1 MSILK
6 KILCLLI
13 LVLTLAPVVEAQQ
26 KKKKTTSS
34 KSSKQKTSSK
44 KTSSKKSKK
53 SSSKKSSAKTS
64 SKKSS
69 SKSSTKTS
77 ASKKVNLNEADDIAA
92 KLTKEALEDTSHPKE
107 VVITSAFKPSLK
119 TAAKINFTAATPL
132 ADTARLQLLYRVPAQ
147 NLFFSYQPVPIKPI
161 AMAMD
166 SVEPWKNSRYI
177 KVGVGNFSTPFAEMG
192 LSFGDG
198 VTNTVSI
205 LATHLSSKGNIP
217 FQEFGKNKLSVL
229 ANFQT
234 KTAHDWTA
242 HAFFDNSRQYLYGF
256 QPATIPY
263 TKEDILQ
270 RFNTLGFDLGMQNKL
285 VGENGFSYQPKIG
298 FRYFSNNNNAN
309 EVNFIAQLPFTK
321 AFSRVYAF
329 KMGLTADIASYNA
342 PMIPNPLK
350 IQNNLFYIDPSFQ
363 FKTPNLRLNLGVIPS
378 WDNSAF
384 KMLPNLTA
392 EASIKETGM
401 TVELGWKGSYQK
413 NGYRTLAEF
422 NPYIDRP
429 DTIWN
434 TRIAEQYL
442 GLKGSLGNHF
452 SFAGRV
458 SFMQFFNQPLF
469 VNTFSDG
476 RAFNILYDSRVE
488 ALRIKGELG
497 YKVQEQFS
505 LMAGVNITQY
515 TKLATNDKAYGLVPM
530 ELTGSLK
537 WKLLKDLQIKAD
549 VYFRDGV
556 PYLSKSLVSQKLDPT
571 ADLNLGAE
579 FTVLP
584 RLNIWIQ
591 MNNLLNNTYQRWNQY
606 EVLGFNVLGGVV
618 YSLQ

>member
-6 KILCLLI
+6 KILCLL
-13 LVLTLAPVVEAQQ
+13 VLLISFAPLLDAQ
-26 KKKKTTSS
+26 KKKSATKTT
-34 KSSKQKTSSK
+34 KSSKQKSSSMK
-44 KTSSKKSKK
+44 KASKK
-53 SSSKKSSAKTS
+53 SSSKKSSSKNSTKKASSKTS
-64 SKKSS
+64 SKKS
-69 SKSSTKTS
+69 T
-77 ASKKVNLNEADDIAA
+77 SKKPIRNEADDIAA
-92 KLTKEALEDTSHPKE
+92 SLTKEALEDTSHPKE

-161 AMAMD
+161 AMASD
-166 SVEPWKNSRYI
+166 SVEPWKNSRYV

-205 LATHLSSKGNIP
+205 LATHLSSKGNLA
-217 FQEFGKNKLSVL
+217 FQEFGSNKLSVL

-242 HAFFDNSRQYLYGF
+242 NAFFDNSRQYLYGF

-263 TKEDILQ
+263 TKEDLLQ
-270 RFNTLGFDLGMQNKL
+270 RFNTLGFDLGMHNK
-285 VGENGFSYQPKIG
+285 VEGETGFSYQPKIG
-298 FRYFSNNNNAN
+298 FRYFSDNHNAN
-309 EVNFIAQLPFTK
+309 EINLIANLPFTK
-321 AFSRVYAF
+321 TFSRVYAF
-329 KMGLTADIASYNA
+329 NMGVTADIASYNA

-378 WDNSAF
+378 WDNAAF

-413 NGYRTLAEF
+413 NGYRTLATF

-429 DTIWN
+429 DTLWN

-476 RAFNILYDSRVE
+476 RAFNILYDGRVE

-497 YKVQEQFS
+497 YRVQEQFS
-505 LMAGVNITQY
+505 LMAGINITQF
-515 TKLATNDKAYGLVPM
+515 TKLANYDKAYGLVPM
-530 ELTGSLK
+530 ELSGSLK
-537 WKLLKDLQIKAD
+537 WKVLKDLQIKAD
-549 VYFRDGV
+549 AYFRDGV
-556 PYLSKSLVSQKLDPT
+556 PYLSKSLVSQKLDPA

-584 RLNIWIQ
+584 RLNIWLQ

>member
-13 LVLTLAPVVEAQQ
+13 LVLTFAPMVDAQQ
-26 KKKKTTSS
+26 KREKSSSS
-34 KSSKQKTSSK
+34 KSSSK

-53 SSSKKSSAKTS
+53 SSSKKSSSKKS

-69 SKSSTKTS
+69 SKSSSKST

-205 LATHLSSKGNIP
+205 LATHLSSKGKIP
-217 FQEFGKNKLSVL
+217 FQEFGRNKLSVL

-234 KTAHDWTA
+234 KTAHDWSA

-270 RFNTLGFDLGMQNKL
+270 RFNNPGF
-285 VGENGFSYQPKIG
+285 
-298 FRYFSNNNNAN
+298 
-309 EVNFIAQLPFTK
+309 
-321 AFSRVYAF
+321 
-329 KMGLTADIASYNA
+329 
-342 PMIPNPLK
+342 
-350 IQNNLFYIDPSFQ
+350 
-363 FKTPNLRLNLGVIPS
+363 
-378 WDNSAF
+378 
-384 KMLPNLTA
+384 
-392 EASIKETGM
+392 
-401 TVELGWKGSYQK
+401 
-413 NGYRTLAEF
+413 
-422 NPYIDRP
+422 
-429 DTIWN
+429 
-434 TRIAEQYL
+434 
-442 GLKGSLGNHF
+442 
-452 SFAGRV
+452 
-458 SFMQFFNQPLF
+458 
-469 VNTFSDG
+469 
-476 RAFNILYDSRVE
+476 
-488 ALRIKGELG
+488 
-497 YKVQEQFS
+497 
-505 LMAGVNITQY
+505 
-515 TKLATNDKAYGLVPM
+515 
-530 ELTGSLK
+530 
-537 WKLLKDLQIKAD
+537 
-549 VYFRDGV
+549 
-556 PYLSKSLVSQKLDPT
+556 
-571 ADLNLGAE
+571 
-579 FTVLP
+579 
-584 RLNIWIQ
+584 
-591 MNNLLNNTYQRWNQY
+591 
-606 EVLGFNVLGGVV
+606 
-618 YSLQ
+618 

>member
-6 KILCLLI
+6 KIWCLLI
-13 LVLTLAPVVEAQQ
+13 LVLTFAPLVEAQQ
-26 KKKKTTSS
+26 KKKQSSSS
-34 KSSKQKTSSK
+34 KSSKQKSSSQK
-44 KTSSKKSKK
+44 SSTKK
-53 SSSKKSSAKTS
+53 SSSKKARAKNSSKNSSGKSNTQSSAT
-64 SKKSS
+64 KKS
-69 SKSSTKTS
+69 
-77 ASKKVNLNEADDIAA
+77 NLNEADDIAA
-92 KLTKEALEDTSHPKE
+92 KLAKEAQEDTSHPKE

-132 ADTARLQLLYRVPAQ
+132 ADTSRLQLLYRVPAQ
-147 NLFFSYQPVPIKPI
+147 NLFFSYQPVSIKPI
-161 AMAMD
+161 AMAVD

-198 VTNTVSI
+198 ISNTISI
-205 LATHLSSKGNIP
+205 LATHLSSKGNLP
-217 FQEFGKNKLSVL
+217 FQEFGRNKLSVL

-242 HAFFDNSRQYLYGF
+242 NAFFDNSKQYLYGF
-256 QPATIPY
+256 QPTTIPY
-263 TKEDILQ
+263 TKEDLLQ
-270 RFNTLGFDLGMQNKL
+270 RFNTLGFDLGMHNKI
-285 VGENGFSYQPKIG
+285 VGDNGFSYQPKIG
-298 FRYFSNNNNAN
+298 FRYFSDNSNAN
-309 EVNFIAQLPFTK
+309 EVNLIAQIPFTK
-321 AFSRVYAF
+321 SFSRVYAF
-329 KMGLTADIASYNA
+329 NMGLTADLAAYHA

-350 IQNNLFYIDPSFQ
+350 IQNKLFYIDPSFQ
-363 FKTPNLRLNLGVIPS
+363 FKTPNLRLNLGLIPS

-401 TVELGWKGSYQK
+401 TVELGWKGSFQK
-413 NGYRTLAEF
+413 NGYRTLAAF
-422 NPYIDRP
+422 NPYIERP
-429 DTIWN
+429 DTLWN

-442 GLKGSLGNHF
+442 GLKGTVGNHF

-476 RAFNILYDSRVE
+476 RAFNIVYDGRVE

-497 YKVQEQFS
+497 YRVQEQFS
-505 LMAGVNITQY
+505 LMAGVNITQF
-515 TKLATNDKAYGLVPM
+515 TKLATNDKAFGLVPM

-537 WKLLKDLQIKAD
+537 WKLLKDLQIKAEA
-549 VYFRDGV
+549 YFRDGV
-556 PYLSKSLVSQKLDPT
+556 PYLSKSMVSQKLDPM

>member
-6 KILCLLI
+6 KICCLWI
-13 LVLTLAPVVEAQQ
+13 LVFTLVPMVDAQ
-26 KKKKTTSS
+26 KKKSTTKTT
-34 KSSKQKTSSK
+34 KSSKQ
-44 KTSSKKSKK
+44 K
-53 SSSKKSSAKTS
+53 SSSKKSGNMKSSSKKSTAKKS

-69 SKSSTKTS
+69 SKSS
-77 ASKKVNLNEADDIAA
+77 SKKSSTSKAHLNEADDMAA
-92 KLTKEALEDTSHPKE
+92 TLTKEALEDTSRPKE

-161 AMAMD
+161 AMTMD
-166 SVEPWKNSRYI
+166 SLEPWKNSRYV

-198 VTNTVSI
+198 VTNTINI
-205 LATHLSSKGNIP
+205 LATHLSSKGAIP

-234 KTAHDWTA
+234 KTGHDWTA
-242 HAFFDNSRQYLYGF
+242 NAFFDNSRQYLYGF
-256 QPATIPY
+256 QPSTIPY
-263 TKEDILQ
+263 TKEDLLQ
-270 RFNTLGFDLGMQNKL
+270 RFNTLGFDLGMHNKI
-285 VGENGFSYQPKIG
+285 VGENGFSYQPKMG
-298 FRYFSNNNNAN
+298 FRYFSDNHNAN
-309 EVNFIAQLPFTK
+309 EINLLAELPFTK
-321 AFSRVYAF
+321 TFTRVYAF
-329 KMGLTADIASYNA
+329 KMGLNADIAAYSS
-342 PMIPNPLK
+342 PLIPNPLK

-363 FKTPNLRLNLGVIPS
+363 FKTPNLRLNLGIIPS
-378 WDNSAF
+378 WDNTAF

-413 NGYRTLAEF
+413 NGYRTLAAF

-429 DTIWN
+429 DTLWN

-452 SFAGRV
+452 SFTGRV

-476 RAFNILYDSRVE
+476 RAFNILYDGRVE

-497 YKVQEQFS
+497 YRVQEQFS

-515 TKLATNDKAYGLVPM
+515 TKLSSNDKAYGLVPM
-530 ELTGSLK
+530 ELTGSFI
-537 WKLLKDLQIKAD
+537 WKILKDLQIKAD
-549 VYFRDGV
+549 AYFRDGV
-556 PYLSKSLVSQKLDPT
+556 PYLSKSMVSQKLDPA

-579 FTVLP
+579 FTILP
-584 RLNIWIQ
+584 RLNIWLQ

>member
-6 KILCLLI
+6 KILCLL
-13 LVLTLAPVVEAQQ
+13 VLLISFAPLLDAQ
-26 KKKKTTSS
+26 KKKSATKTT
-34 KSSKQKTSSK
+34 KSSKQKSSSK
-44 KTSSKKSKK
+44 KKASKKSISKKSSSKNSTKKASSKTSSKKST
-53 SSSKKSSAKTS
+53 SKKPIR
-64 SKKSS
+64 
-69 SKSSTKTS
+69 
-77 ASKKVNLNEADDIAA
+77 NEADDIAA
-92 KLTKEALEDTSHPKE
+92 SLTKEALEDTSHPKE

-161 AMAMD
+161 AMASD
-166 SVEPWKNSRYI
+166 SVEPWKNSRYV
-177 KVGVGNFSTPFAEMG
+177 KVGVGNLSTPFAEMG

-205 LATHLSSKGNIP
+205 LATHLSSKGNLA
-217 FQEFGKNKLSVL
+217 FQEFGSNKLSVL

-242 HAFFDNSRQYLYGF
+242 NAFFDNSRQYLYGF

-263 TKEDILQ
+263 TKEDLLQ
-270 RFNTLGFDLGMQNKL
+270 RFNTLGFDLGMHNK
-285 VGENGFSYQPKIG
+285 VEGETGFSYQPKIG
-298 FRYFSNNNNAN
+298 FRYFSDNHNAN
-309 EVNFIAQLPFTK
+309 EINLIANLPFTK
-321 AFSRVYAF
+321 TFSRVYAF
-329 KMGLTADIASYNA
+329 NMGVTADIAAYNA

-378 WDNSAF
+378 WDNAAF

-413 NGYRTLAEF
+413 NGYRTLATF

-429 DTIWN
+429 DTLWN

-476 RAFNILYDSRVE
+476 RAFNILYDGRVE

-497 YKVQEQFS
+497 YRVQEQFS
-505 LMAGVNITQY
+505 LMAGINITQF
-515 TKLATNDKAYGLVPM
+515 TKLANYDKAYGLVPM
-530 ELTGSLK
+530 ELSGSLK
-537 WKLLKDLQIKAD
+537 WKVLKDLQIKAD
-549 VYFRDGV
+549 AYFRDGV
-556 PYLSKSLVSQKLDPT
+556 PYLSKSLVSQKLDPA

-584 RLNIWIQ
+584 RLNIWLQ

>member
-6 KILCLLI
+6 KILCLL
-13 LVLTLAPVVEAQQ
+13 VLLISFAPLLDAQ
-26 KKKKTTSS
+26 KKKTSTKTT
-34 KSSKQKTSSK
+34 KSSKQKSSSK
-44 KTSSKKSKK
+44 KTSSKKS
-53 SSSKKSSAKTS
+53 SSKKST
-64 SKKSS
+64 KKSS
-69 SKSSTKTS
+69 SKSSSKST

-92 KLTKEALEDTSHPKE
+92 TLAREALEDTSHPKE

-161 AMAMD
+161 AMASD
-166 SVEPWKNSRYI
+166 SIEPWKNSRYV

-205 LATHLSSKGNIP
+205 LATHLSSKGNIA

-263 TKEDILQ
+263 TKDDLLQ
-270 RFNTLGFDLGMQNKL
+270 RFNTLGFDLSMHNKML
-285 VGENGFSYQPKIG
+285 GENGFSYQPKIG
-298 FRYFSNNNNAN
+298 FRHFSDNHQSS
-309 EVNFIAQLPFTK
+309 EINFITQLPFTK
-321 AFSRVYAF
+321 AFSRVSAF
-329 KMGLTADIASYNA
+329 KMGLTADIAAYKT
-342 PMIPNPLK
+342 PMIPNSLN
-350 IQNNLFYIDPSFQ
+350 IQNNLFYVDPSFE

-429 DTIWN
+429 DTLWN

-442 GLKGSLGNHF
+442 GLKGSFGNHF

-476 RAFNILYDSRVE
+476 RAFNIIYDSRVE

-497 YKVQEQFS
+497 YRVQEQFS

-515 TKLATNDKAYGLVPM
+515 TKLSTNDKAYGLVPM

-556 PYLSKSLVSQKLDPT
+556 PYLSKSLVSQKLDPA

-584 RLNIWIQ
+584 RLNIWFQ

>member
-6 KILCLLI
+6 KILCLL
-13 LVLTLAPVVEAQQ
+13 VLLISFAPLLDAQ
-26 KKKKTTSS
+26 KKKTSTKTT
-34 KSSKQKTSSK
+34 KSSKQKSSSK
-44 KTSSKKSKK
+44 KKSSKK
-53 SSSKKSSAKTS
+53 SSSKKSSTKNST
-64 SKKSS
+64 KKSS
-69 SKSSTKTS
+69 SKTSNKKS

-92 KLTKEALEDTSHPKE
+92 TLAREALEDTSHPKE

-161 AMAMD
+161 AMASD
-166 SVEPWKNSRYI
+166 SIEPWKNSRYV

-205 LATHLSSKGNIP
+205 LATHLSSKGNIA

-242 HAFFDNSRQYLYGF
+242 YAFFDNSRQYLYGF

-263 TKEDILQ
+263 TKDDLLQ
-270 RFNTLGFDLGMQNKL
+270 RFNTLGFDLSMKNKL

-298 FRYFSNNNNAN
+298 FRYFSSNNKAN
-309 EVNFIAQLPFTK
+309 EINFIAQLPFTK

-342 PMIPNPLK
+342 PM
-350 IQNNLFYIDPSFQ
+350 FYVDPSFE

-429 DTIWN
+429 DTLWN

-442 GLKGSLGNHF
+442 GLKGSFGNHF

-476 RAFNILYDSRVE
+476 RAFNIIYDSRVE

-497 YKVQEQFS
+497 YRVQEQFS

-515 TKLATNDKAYGLVPM
+515 TKLSTNDKAYGLVPM

-556 PYLSKSLVSQKLDPT
+556 PYLSKSLVSQKLDPA

-584 RLNIWIQ
+584 RLNIWFQ

>member
-6 KILCLLI
+6 KILCLL
-13 LVLTLAPVVEAQQ
+13 VLLISFAPLLDAQ
-26 KKKKTTSS
+26 KKKSATKTT
-34 KSSKQKTSSK
+34 KSSKQKSSSK
-44 KTSSKKSKK
+44 KKASKK
-53 SSSKKSSAKTS
+53 SSSKKSSSKNSTKKASSKTS
-64 SKKSS
+64 SKKS
-69 SKSSTKTS
+69 T
-77 ASKKVNLNEADDIAA
+77 SKKPIRNEADDIAA
-92 KLTKEALEDTSHPKE
+92 SLTKEALEDTSHPKE

-161 AMAMD
+161 AMASD
-166 SVEPWKNSRYI
+166 SVEPWKNSRYV

-205 LATHLSSKGNIP
+205 LATHLSSKGNLA
-217 FQEFGKNKLSVL
+217 FQEFGSNKLSVL

-242 HAFFDNSRQYLYGF
+242 NAFFDNSRQYLYGF

-263 TKEDILQ
+263 TKEDLLQ
-270 RFNTLGFDLGMQNKL
+270 RFNTLGFDLGMHNK
-285 VGENGFSYQPKIG
+285 VEGETGFSYQPKIG
-298 FRYFSNNNNAN
+298 FRYFSDNHNAN
-309 EVNFIAQLPFTK
+309 EINLIANLPFTK
-321 AFSRVYAF
+321 TFSRVYAF
-329 KMGLTADIASYNA
+329 NMGVTADIASYNA

-378 WDNSAF
+378 WDNAAF

-413 NGYRTLAEF
+413 NGYRTLATF

-429 DTIWN
+429 DTLWN

-476 RAFNILYDSRVE
+476 RAFNILYDGRVE

-497 YKVQEQFS
+497 YRVQEQFS
-505 LMAGVNITQY
+505 LMAGINITQF
-515 TKLATNDKAYGLVPM
+515 TKLANYDKAYGLVPM
-530 ELTGSLK
+530 ELSGSLK
-537 WKLLKDLQIKAD
+537 WKVLKDLQIKAD
-549 VYFRDGV
+549 AYFRDGV
-556 PYLSKSLVSQKLDPT
+556 PYLSKSLVSQKLDPA

-584 RLNIWIQ
+584 RLNIWLQ

>member
-13 LVLTLAPVVEAQQ
+13 LVLTFAPVVDAQQ
-26 KKKKTTSS
+26 KKKKSNSS
-34 KSSKQKTSSK
+34 KSSKQKSSSK
-44 KTSSKKSKK
+44 KTSSNKSSSKK
-53 SSSKKSSAKTS
+53 SSSKKSS
-64 SKKSS
+64 KKSS
-69 SKSSTKTS
+69 SKSSSKS
-77 ASKKVNLNEADDIAA
+77 AASKKVNLNEADDIAA

-161 AMAMD
+161 AMSMD
-166 SVEPWKNSRYI
+166 SVEPWKNSRYV

-205 LATHLSSKGNIP
+205 LATHLSSKGKIP
-217 FQEFGKNKLSVL
+217 FQEFGRNKLSVL

-234 KTAHDWTA
+234 KTAHDWSA

-256 QPATIPY
+256 QPASIPY
-263 TKEDILQ
+263 SKEDILQ
-270 RFNTLGFDLGMQNKL
+270 RFNTLGFDLSMHNKL

-298 FRYFSNNNNAN
+298 FRYFSDNHQAN
-309 EVNFIAQLPFTK
+309 EINLIAQLPFTK

-329 KMGLTADIASYNA
+329 KMGLTADIAAYNA

-363 FKTPNLRLNLGVIPS
+363 FKTPNLRLNLGVMPS
-378 WDNSAF
+378 WDNSTF

-401 TVELGWKGSYQK
+401 TVELGWIGAYQK
-413 NGYRTLAEF
+413 NGYRTLAAF
-422 NPYIDRP
+422 NPYLDRP
-429 DTIWN
+429 DTLWN

-515 TKLATNDKAYGLVPM
+515 TKLANNDKAYGLVPM

-537 WKLLKDLQIKAD
+537 WKILKDLQIKAD

-556 PYLSKSLVSQKLDPT
+556 PYLSKSLVSQKLDPA

-591 MNNLLNNTYQRWNQY
+591 MNNLLNNTYHRWNQY

>member
-6 KILCLLI
+6 QILCLLV
-13 LVLTLAPVVEAQQ
+13 LVISFAPLVEAQ
-26 KKKKTTSS
+26 KKKQSNNSS
-34 KSSKQKTSSK
+34 KSSKQKSNSQK
-44 KTSSKKSKK
+44 KGSKK
-53 SSSKKSSAKTS
+53 SSSKKVSSKKT

-69 SKSSTKTS
+69 RKSNSKSSLVKKANLIETDNRSTKLARET
-77 ASKKVNLNEADDIAA
+77 I
-92 KLTKEALEDTSHPKE
+92 EDTSYPKE

-147 NLFFSYQPVPIKPI
+147 NLFFSYQPVSIKPI
-161 AMAMD
+161 AMAVD
-166 SVEPWKNSRYI
+166 SIEPWKNSRYLKLGI
-177 KVGVGNFSTPFAEMG
+177 GNFSTPYAEMG

-198 VTNTVSI
+198 VSHTVNI
-205 LATHLSSKGNIP
+205 LATHLSSKGKIP
-217 FQEFGKNKLSVL
+217 FQEFGRNKLSVL
-229 ANFQT
+229 ANFQS
-234 KTAHDWTA
+234 KTAIDWTA
-242 HAFFDNSRQYLYGF
+242 NAFFDNSKQYLYGF
-256 QPATIPY
+256 QPATIAY
-263 TKEDILQ
+263 TKEDLLQ
-270 RFNTLGFDLGMQNKL
+270 RFNTLGFDLGMFNKI

-298 FRYFSNNNNAN
+298 FRYFSDNHNDN
-309 EVNFIAQLPFTK
+309 EINLIAQLPFTK
-321 AFSRVYAF
+321 AFSRVYTF
-329 KMGLTADIASYNA
+329 KMGLTADIASYSA

-378 WDNSAF
+378 WDNAAF

-401 TVELGWKGSYQK
+401 MVEVGWKGSIQK

-422 NPYIDRP
+422 NPYLNRP
-429 DTIWN
+429 DTLWN

-442 GLKGSLGNHF
+442 GLKGTLGNHLTY
-452 SFAGRV
+452 AGRV

-469 VNTFSDG
+469 VNRFLDG
-476 RAFNILYDSRVE
+476 RAFNIIYDGRVE

-497 YKVQEQFS
+497 YRVQEQFS
-505 LMAGVNITQY
+505 LMAGINITQF

-549 VYFRDGV
+549 VYVRDGV
-556 PYLSKSLVSQKLDPT
+556 PYLSKSLVSQKLDPA
-571 ADLNLGAE
+571 ADLNFGAE
-579 FTVLP
+579 FTLFP
-584 RLNIWIQ
+584 RLNIWFQ